1 MIRAFKSTPAVQ
13 VKPGDT
19 VIFDT
24 PRWDVVIEE
33 VAPMSADGGTILR
46 GNNDTWSLALKDTDT
61 IRVLQKCA
69 VSLAQQ

>member
-1 MIRAFKSTPAVQ
+1 MNRPFKSTPAVQ

-33 VAPMSADGGTILR
+33 AEPMSTDGWTILR
-46 GNNDTWSLALKDTDT
+46 ANNDTWSLALKNTDT
-61 IRVLQKCA
+61 VRVLQQA
-69 VSLAQQ
+69 TA